1 MLNIKDQNTIV
12 LVDTNHKEITT
23 KFQDLMD
30 KVVAQ
35 VCKLGKPT
43 GIGSN
48 LKF

>member
-1 MLNIKDQNTIV
+1 MLNIKDKNTIV
-12 LVDTNHKEITT
+12 LVDTNHKEIEFEFET
-23 KFQDLMD
+23 LMD

-35 VCKLGKPT
+35 VCKLNNPT